1 MVYFAY
7 NQIAFV
13 TLLAFAAVNAGE
25 PWSKQDIEAK
35 ISATD
40 QLIRGVKPIVD
51 GAEQALQNLKD
62 EILKQKPTFRGEI
75 EKYANC
81 LRTAYEYIWG
91 EIALNK
97 IADRLSKDNDP
108 RFNDTV
114 ACCRQ
119 EALEYSNKKMAFPL
133 DKCTE
138 NVSRASRKDF
148 SQMKQL
154 TRTLFDHKHW
164 TAIEY
169 CESIFSV

>member
-51 GAEQALQNLKD
+51 GAEQALQNLK
-62 EILKQKPTFRGEI
+62 E
-75 EKYANC
+75 
-81 LRTAYEYIWG
+81 
-91 EIALNK
+91 

-119 EALEYSNKKMAFPL
+119 EALEYSN
-133 DKCTE
+133 
-138 NVSRASRKDF
+138 F

-169 CESIFSV
+169 FNKKLYETQLKQLTGN

>member
-119 EALEYSNKKMAFPL
+119 EALEYSN
-133 DKCTE
+133 
-138 NVSRASRKDF
+138 F

-169 CESIFSV
+169 FNKKLYETQLKQLTGN